1 MHFLHFAIAA
11 LAAMS
16 MIGAVAGA
24 DDTTTSHPRASVIT
38 RDATVV
44 DGVPVPTRK
53 LIKNSKASK
62 PDAAEDTIARLVRSL
77 VFFKMMDVSRSLQ
90 PSSSSEDVA
99 AGADKN
105 DGRRELTD
113 QDDSKTVKEKIY
125 EQMSWNDCLNFY
137 EGLKNPESEALFCR
151 DLTPI
156 FGKYFAYMWRGI
168 PPFIAENYVLADI
181 ERAVDSCNEIVQCPS
196 TTVDERGYLLRNTPS
211 SCCANEGLSPP
222 VLPPRTT
229 G

>member
-1 MHFLHFAIAA
+1 MQFLHFAIAA

-16 MIGAVAGA
+16 MIGAAAGA

-99 AGADKN
+99 A
-105 DGRRELTD
+105 
-113 QDDSKTVKEKIY
+113 
-125 EQMSWNDCLNFY
+125 
-137 EGLKNPESEALFCR
+137 
-151 DLTPI
+151 
-156 FGKYFAYMWRGI
+156 
-168 PPFIAENYVLADI
+168 
-181 ERAVDSCNEIVQCPS
+181 VDAS
-196 TTVDERGYLLRNTPS
+196 
-211 SCCANEGLSPP
+211 
-222 VLPPRTT
+222 
-229 G
+229 